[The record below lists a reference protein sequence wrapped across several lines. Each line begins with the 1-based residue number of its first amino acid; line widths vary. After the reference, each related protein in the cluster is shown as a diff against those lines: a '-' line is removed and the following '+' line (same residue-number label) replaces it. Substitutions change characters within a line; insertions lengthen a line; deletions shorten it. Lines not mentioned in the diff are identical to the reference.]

1 MSGLGYASAMH
12 PHRSI
17 AAFLGALSI
26 VVAGCGSTAITPP
39 PSPSASAAGASVPGC
54 SQTRSRIPVLID
66 SQDPVGTTRFLFSF
80 IDNENK
86 PIAAPDLETNVAFF
100 DLAKSSTAPAMTVP
114 ATFIWAIQGQRGL
127 YHLTADFGEAGDWV
141 AQFMSTKGGQT
152 ESTCVQFEVSA
163 TSSTPRIGD
172 KAPATKTPTSADVN
186 GDLKEISTDQHP
198 DPTFYRFSV
207 DQAIAQHK
215 PFVLVFATPAFC
227 KSLQCGP
234 TLDAIK
240 AMAKTEPGVAFIH
253 VEPYQLKFPDGRL
266 QPILDANGQLQATDV
281 TNAWGLLAEPWIFV
295 VDGQGIVRGSFSTI
309 VGTDELMAAIKDA
322 T

>member
-1 MSGLGYASAMH
+1 MSGLGYASGMS
-12 PHRSI
+12 PHRSL
-17 AAFLGALSI
+17 AAFLGALAI
-26 VVAGCGSTAITPP
+26 IVAGCGSTGSPAT
-39 PSPSASAAGASVPGC
+39 PSPSGSSAAVNVPGC

-66 SQDPVGTTRFLFSF
+66 SQDPVGQTRFLFSF
-80 IDNENK
+80 IDNANK
-86 PIAAPDLETNVAFF
+86 PIAAPDLQAKVAFF

-141 AQFMSTKGGQT
+141 AQFTSTKADQT

-172 KAPATKTPTSADVN
+172 KAPATKTPTAADVN

-227 KSLQCGP
+227 KSAQCGP

-240 AMAKTEPGVAFIH
+240 VMAKSEPQIAFIH
-253 VEPYQLKFPDGRL
+253 VEPYQLTFTDGRL
-266 QPILDANGQLQATDV
+266 QPALDPNGQLQSTSV

-309 VGTDELMAAIKDA
+309 VGADELRAAIQDA